1 MDNKEIEDIMMQE
14 VCDTFN
20 LNVYLF
26 TYYKSFDKNTILL
39 FDKNSETK
47 AYQYYVKVMNEA
59 DFTNMNT
66 GINHKAK
73 EFSEELKKVI
83 EMENEID
90 FKRRQNALLTYRE
103 LEKKPD
109 FNKEDEAPAYAEQIV
124 NSMYKKD
131 VSPYPYIIDVHYHQK
146 SREFRVVDEERLFT
160 RLEVDSKLPII
171 EDMDYYSGKLSFLL
185 QQEEKQISEENIDY
199 FVREFGISPVLPD
212 EDKK

>member
-14 VCDTFN
+14 VYDTFN

-39 FDKNSETK
+39 FDNNSETK
-47 AYQYYVKVMNEA
+47 AYQYYVKVMNEN
-59 DFTNMNT
+59 DLTNKNT

-83 EMENEID
+83 DMGTEID

-103 LEKKPD
+103 LKKKPD
-109 FNKEDEAPAYAEQIV
+109 FYDEDEAPAYAEQIV

-146 SREFRVVDEERLFT
+146 SREFRVVDEEKLFA
-160 RLEVDSKLPII
+160 LLKVKSKLQII
-171 EDMDYYSGKLSFLL
+171 NNNTHYAKALSSLL
-185 QQEEKQISEENIDY
+185 QNENIQISEENINH
-199 FVREFGISPVLPD
+199 FVSKFGISPVLD

>member
-14 VCDTFN
+14 VYDTFN

-47 AYQYYVKVMNEA
+47 AYQYYVKVMNEN
-59 DFTNMNT
+59 DLTNKNT

-83 EMENEID
+83 DMGTESD

-103 LEKKPD
+103 LKKKPD

-146 SREFRVVDEERLFT
+146 SREFRVVDEEKLFT
-160 RLEVDSKLPII
+160 LLKVKSKLQII
-171 EDMDYYSGKLSFLL
+171 NNNTHYAKALSSLL
-185 QQEEKQISEENIDY
+185 QNENIQISEENINH
-199 FVREFGISPVLPD
+199 FVSKFGISPVLD

>member
-14 VCDTFN
+14 VYDTFN

-39 FDKNSETK
+39 FDNNSETK
-47 AYQYYVKVMNEA
+47 AYQYYVKVMNEN
-59 DFTNMNT
+59 DLTNKNT

-83 EMENEID
+83 DMGTEID

-103 LEKKPD
+103 LKKKPD
-109 FNKEDEAPAYAEQIV
+109 FYDEDKAPAYAEQIV

-146 SREFRVVDEERLFT
+146 SREFRVVDEEKLFA
-160 RLEVDSKLPII
+160 LLKVKSKLQII
-171 EDMDYYSGKLSFLL
+171 NNNTHYAKVLSSLL
-185 QQEEKQISEENIDY
+185 QNENIQISEENINH
-199 FVREFGISPVLPD
+199 FVSKFGISPVLD

>member
-14 VCDTFN
+14 VYDTFN

-39 FDKNSETK
+39 FDNNSETK
-47 AYQYYVKVMNEA
+47 AYQYYVKVMNEN
-59 DFTNMNT
+59 DLTNKNT

-83 EMENEID
+83 DMGTEID

-103 LEKKPD
+103 LKKKPD
-109 FNKEDEAPAYAEQIV
+109 FYDEDEAPAYAEQIV
-124 NSMYKKD
+124 KSMYKKE
-131 VSPYPYIIDVHYHQK
+131 VSPYPDIIDVHYHQK
-146 SREFRVVDEERLFT
+146 SREFRVVDEEKLFA
-160 RLEVDSKLPII
+160 LLKVKSKLQII
-171 EDMDYYSGKLSFLL
+171 NNNTHYAKALSSLL
-185 QQEEKQISEENIDY
+185 QNENIQISEENINH
-199 FVREFGISPVLPD
+199 FVSKFGISPVLD

>member
-14 VCDTFN
+14 VYDTFN

-47 AYQYYVKVMNEA
+47 AYQYYVKVMNEN
-59 DFTNMNT
+59 DLTNKNT

-83 EMENEID
+83 DMGTEID

-103 LEKKPD
+103 LKKKPD
-109 FNKEDEAPAYAEQIV
+109 FYDEDEAPAYAEQIV

-146 SREFRVVDEERLFT
+146 SREFRVVDEEKLFA
-160 RLEVDSKLPII
+160 LLKVKSKLQII
-171 EDMDYYSGKLSFLL
+171 NNNTHYAKALSSLL
-185 QQEEKQISEENIDY
+185 QNENIQISEENINH
-199 FVREFGISPVLPD
+199 FVSKFGISPVLD

>member
-14 VCDTFN
+14 VYDTFN

-39 FDKNSETK
+39 FDNNSETK
-47 AYQYYVKVMNEA
+47 AYQYYVKVMNEN
-59 DFTNMNT
+59 DLTNKNT

-73 EFSEELKKVI
+73 EFLEELKKVI
-83 EMENEID
+83 DMGTEID

-103 LEKKPD
+103 LKKKPD
-109 FNKEDEAPAYAEQIV
+109 FYDEDEASAYAEQIV

-146 SREFRVVDEERLFT
+146 SREFRVVDEEKLFT

-171 EDMDYYSGKLSFLL
+171 EDMDYYSGKLSILL